1 MLIDIVFPE
10 NNEAE
15 FISMAKRLGYD
26 ALVFVYNGKK
36 DLPKCEMKL
45 LKGIAVDDRTS
56 GRPNNDVVLARM
68 PTRQL
73 IERLKPDIIYELEQ
87 DARKDYM
94 HQRNS
99 GLDHINAAI
108 CKKHGMSVGFSFASL
123 FLEHRPRTMGRMK
136 QNIMLCRKYKLHM
149 TIASFARSPY
159 MMRSPHDLASLF
171 ITLGMHQKEAQEG
184 IMLQYDEG

>member
-15 FISMAKRLGYD
+15 FIAMANRLGYD
-26 ALVFVYNGKK
+26 ALVFIYFGKK
-36 DLPKCEMKL
+36 DLPKTEMKL
-45 LKGIAVDDRTS
+45 LKGIVVDEKTS
-56 GRPNNDVVLARM
+56 GRPNMDVVLARM
-68 PTRQL
+68 PSRQL

-108 CKKHGMSVGFSFASL
+108 CNKRGISVGFSFASL
-123 FLEHRPRTMGRMK
+123 FLEHRPRTIGRMK
-136 QNIMLCRKYKLHM
+136 QNMMLCRKYKLHM
-149 TIASFARSPY
+149 TIGSFARSPY
-159 MMRSPHDLASLF
+159 MMRSPQDLASLF
-171 ITLGMHQKEAQEG
+171 ITLGMHQKEAKEG
-184 IMLQYDEG
+184 LMLQYG